1 MFIIGITGSICS
13 GKSTVARMLGDM
25 ADIRV
30 IETDSI
36 LRELTRP
43 DSEALVYIGANF
55 GESVINDDCSLNRKR
70 LGQMVLADSG
80 ARVRLNKILF
90 PLIRKAVIEKF
101 NAYSKAGNK
110 YVIFDAPLLY
120 ESGMDELVD
129 YTVLVHASRDIQ
141 IQRLQIKN
149 NLTIEEAR
157 AKINAHP
164 YSNELFLK
172 QKDYFIRNTSDF
184 NSLNGMVT
192 ILWKRIQSAKKR
204 K

>member
-70 LGQMVLADSG
+70 LGQMVLANSG

-120 ESGMDELVD
+120 ESGMNELVD

-141 IQRLQIKN
+141 IQRFQIKN